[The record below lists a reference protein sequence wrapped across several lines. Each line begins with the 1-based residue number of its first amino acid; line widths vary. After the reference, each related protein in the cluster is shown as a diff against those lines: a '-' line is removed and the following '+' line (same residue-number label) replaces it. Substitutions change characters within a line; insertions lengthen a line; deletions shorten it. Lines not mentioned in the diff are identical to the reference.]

1 MVGLVLQRF
10 LSYEMINYIFIFL
23 LQVAFNIFKS
33 LEIRY
38 TYENRLAPILWVGF
52 VLSVLMILGF
62 YLSIGA
68 LLKGDWGVIVV
79 YVGGSVLGKYL
90 SFLINKKIYKNK
102 I

>member
-1 MVGLVLQRF
+1 
-10 LSYEMINYIFIFL
+10 MINYIFIFL
-23 LQVAFNIFKS
+23 LQVTFNIFKS

-38 TYENRLAPILWVGF
+38 TYENRWAPILWVGF

>member
-1 MVGLVLQRF
+1 
-10 LSYEMINYIFIFL
+10 MINYIFIFL
-23 LQVAFNIFKS
+23 LQVAFNICKS

-52 VLSVLMILGF
+52 ALSVMMILGF

-68 LLKGDWGVIVV
+68 LLKGEWVVIVV

-90 SFLINKKIYKNK
+90 SFLINKK
-102 I
+102 

>member
-1 MVGLVLQRF
+1 MVKLVLQRF
-10 LSYEMINYIFIFL
+10 LSYEMINYLTLFL
-23 LQVAFNIFKS
+23 LQVVFNIFKS

-52 VLSVLMILGF
+52 ALSVMTILGF

-68 LLKGDWGVIVV
+68 LLKGEWEVIIV
-79 YVGGSVLGKYL
+79 YVSGSVLGKYL

>member
-1 MVGLVLQRF
+1 
-10 LSYEMINYIFIFL
+10 
-23 LQVAFNIFKS
+23 
-33 LEIRY
+33 
-38 TYENRLAPILWVGF
+38 VGF
-52 VLSVLMILGF
+52 ALSVMIILGF

-68 LLKGDWGVIVV
+68 LLKGEWVVIVV

>member
-1 MVGLVLQRF
+1 
-10 LSYEMINYIFIFL
+10 
-23 LQVAFNIFKS
+23 
-33 LEIRY
+33 
-38 TYENRLAPILWVGF
+38 VGF
-52 VLSVLMILGF
+52 ALSVMMILGF

>member
-1 MVGLVLQRF
+1 
-10 LSYEMINYIFIFL
+10 MINYIFIFL
-23 LQVAFNIFKS
+23 LQVTFNIFKS